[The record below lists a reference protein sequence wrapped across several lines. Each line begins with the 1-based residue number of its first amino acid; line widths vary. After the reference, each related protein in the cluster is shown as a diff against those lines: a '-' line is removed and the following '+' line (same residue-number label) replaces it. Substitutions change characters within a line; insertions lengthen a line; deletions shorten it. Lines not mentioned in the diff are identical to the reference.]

1 MSAPFFLP
9 NDLDHVMMHNNNQ
22 AGSHGGGMEC

>member
-1 MSAPFFLP
+1 MTPPFFLP
-9 NDLDHVMMHNNNQ
+9 NDLDGMMHSNNQ